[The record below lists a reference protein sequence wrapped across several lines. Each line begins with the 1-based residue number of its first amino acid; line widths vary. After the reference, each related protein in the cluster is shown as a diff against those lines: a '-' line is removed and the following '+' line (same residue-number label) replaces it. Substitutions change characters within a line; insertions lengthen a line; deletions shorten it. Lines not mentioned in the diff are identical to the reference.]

1 MSINNY
7 LKCLNMTKNFSIKP
21 DMGKTMSSLEI
32 AEITGKQHKHVM
44 RDIRNLLEQGVAQS
58 NFGLGSYKDRNNQE
72 RPCYNLTKKGSLIL
86 ASGYDALLRER
97 IIDRWEA
104 LETER
109 ISDERN
115 PSRSMDKA
123 IANYKRQGKSD
134 DWIRARFD
142 GLVQRHA
149 YTDTLQ
155 KHGVTGLGYAKCTNA
170 IYLPILKCDA
180 KGFLKKNGLPSSANP
195 RDNMSKVELMAVG
208 LSEALSS
215 EGIERKNVHG
225 NVECINV
232 SKTAATNVA
241 KAIDASRRMVS

>member
-1 MSINNY
+1 M
-7 LKCLNMTKNFSIKP
+7 KKVFSNLP
-21 DMGKTMSSLEI
+21 NMGKTMSSLEI

-58 NFGLGSYKDRNNQE
+58 NFGLGSYKDQNNQE

-97 IIDRWEA
+97 IIDRWEV

-109 ISDERN
+109 MADEQD

-123 IANYKRQGKSD
+123 IANYKRLGKSD

-142 GLVQRHA
+142 GQVQRHL

-155 KHGVTGLGYAKCTNA
+155 KHGVTGIGYAKCTNA

-180 KGFLKKNGLPSSANP
+180 KGYKKRHHLSDGENP
-195 RDNMSKVELMAVG
+195 RDNMTTVELMAVG

-225 NVECINV
+225 NVECANV
-232 SKTAATNVA
+232 SRTAATNVA
-241 KAIDASRRMVS
+241 KAIDESRRLLV

>member
-1 MSINNY
+1 MNS
-7 LKCLNMTKNFSIKP
+7 NFLTTP
-21 DMGKTMSSLEI
+21 DMGKRMSSLEI

-97 IIDRWEA
+97 IIDRWEV

-109 ISDERN
+109 MADEQD

-123 IANYKRQGKSD
+123 IANYKRLGKSD

-142 GLVQRHA
+142 GQVQRHL

-155 KHGVTGLGYAKCTNA
+155 KHGVTGIGYAKCTNA

-180 KGFLKKNGLPSSANP
+180 KGYKKRHHLSDGANP
-195 RDNMSKVELMAVG
+195 RDNMTTVELMAVG

-225 NVECINV
+225 NVECANV
-232 SKTAATNVA
+232 SRTAATNVA
-241 KAIDASRRMVS
+241 KAIDESRRLLV

>member
-1 MSINNY
+1 ME
-7 LKCLNMTKNFSIKP
+7 LKSLNSPN
-21 DMGKTMSSLEI
+21 MGKTMSSLEI

-97 IIDRWEA
+97 IIDRWEE

-109 ISDERN
+109 VADEQD

-123 IANYKRQGKSD
+123 IANYKRLGKSD
-134 DWIRARFD
+134 DWIRARFE
-142 GLVQRHA
+142 GQVQRHL

-155 KHGVTGLGYAKCTNA
+155 KHGVTGIGYAKCTNA

-180 KGFLKKNGLPSSANP
+180 RGYKKRHHLSDGANT
-195 RDNMSKVELMAVG
+195 RDNMTTVELMAVG

-215 EGIERKNVHG
+215 EGIETKNVHG
-225 NVECINV
+225 NRECVNV
-232 SKTAATNVA
+232 SKAVATNVA
-241 KAIDASRRMVS
+241 KAIDESRRLLV

>member
-1 MSINNY
+1 M
-7 LKCLNMTKNFSIKP
+7 KKFSLTTP
-21 DMGKTMSSLEI
+21 NMGKTMSSLEI

-109 ISDERN
+109 MADEQD

-123 IANYKRQGKSD
+123 IANYKRHGKSD

-142 GLVQRHA
+142 GQVQRHL

-155 KHGVTGLGYAKCTNA
+155 KHGVTGMGYAKCTNA
-170 IYLPILKCDA
+170 IYLPILKCSA
-180 KGFLKKNGLPSSANP
+180 KDYKKRHHLSDGANP
-195 RDNMSKVELMAVG
+195 RDNMTTVELMAVG

-215 EGIERKNVHG
+215 EGIERNNVHG
-225 NVECINV
+225 NVECANV
-232 SKTAATNVA
+232 SRTAATNVA
-241 KAIDASRRMVS
+241 KAIDESRRLIV